1 MYACMTVLLSIL
13 FMESRITLLDK
24 VCGEYEINLAR
35 YNTANIHLW
44 HIMVMLW
51 ISSVQRYW
59 TEYIG

>member
-35 YNTANIHLW
+35 YYTTNIHL
-44 HIMVMLW
+44 
-51 ISSVQRYW
+51 
-59 TEYIG
+59 